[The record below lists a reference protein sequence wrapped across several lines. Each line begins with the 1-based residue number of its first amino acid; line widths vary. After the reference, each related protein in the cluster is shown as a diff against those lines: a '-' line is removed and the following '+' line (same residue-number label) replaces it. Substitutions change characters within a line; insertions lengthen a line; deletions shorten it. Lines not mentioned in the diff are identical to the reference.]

1 MNRRSQPSRQ
11 NSRRGVALLFV
22 ISLIVV
28 FFLFATT
35 FVAMSTSYM
44 RTSDRKLRIERTEQ
58 LKVTN
63 VADDVFYMLLRDVAA
78 GHILRGHSLLGDQY
92 GVEPYAINDGSGA
105 FSGTCDLVDVDP
117 GYSNQVLRIQ
127 ITASNQPG
135 ANAASIGALIRA
147 SRDDFMGRY
156 LTFADGPLAGVT
168 MPILEYKFR
177 LLGANPITEPNDV
190 ESHFFVLVQQ
200 QERSWSFGADQ
211 IGQMSGARFVINGRP
226 FDGTATESNEPYDVV
241 SDDNGILLQN
251 RNFFLARDARGST
264 AFPEHLRQIP
274 SFHRYDG
281 FANQVIDPSATTWQL
296 LRNTARVALR
306 PSPLENPNFTGS
318 NPNSRYFAPGS
329 YATPARIPN
338 SVFPTTTYFAENGFN
353 SASLEHWQHLIH
365 GLLGNDPTTLNTLN
379 FALNSGLDV
388 DTDGDGN
395 NDAIWIDIGLAPI
408 AMPNGTRVKPLVAI
422 KIEDLDGRLGLNTH
436 GTIAEL
442 LRGGIPLAANGVP
455 YGQGFGPADIP
466 LSSVLGN
473 ANLQLVLQ
481 SRYGL
486 PAGGGPGI
494 GAPDFQGYTNPL
506 HAARWFGFLDNILPN
521 LTGGI
526 YSSPSDY
533 QNQLVFQH
541 TGVSVQPGY
550 AVPPGTPGMSL
561 PFAQSGSPLLT
572 QMVDTPYEFN
582 LFSEGSPYRFFD
594 YSTLTP
600 ITAPPGNPE
609 TDQPFNVSDLEAL
622 LRAYD
627 ADFPQVLAGA
637 ASLRA
642 DAPVPAQSRREIL
655 GTLLNSIA
663 SNEAVR
669 RQITTHQFEVPALPA
684 NLAGVL
690 RRHLLVRDLTN
701 NTTQIATG
709 ISHFQPNGAL
719 ITPAA
724 TDVVR
729 AVEQQVLAMLGQDI
743 VAGLPFNLHRRF
755 GNGVDENG
763 SLTLDDYGDPF
774 LGGGVESG
782 AAQSAV
788 TINVLAGTPIDLD
801 FDNDGFVP
809 SVGAG
814 DTDQFLARS
823 AFARQLYVLMLMM
836 VEPDYAIPTSQL
848 TPEMIRR
855 RVAVAQWAINATDF
869 MDADSIC
876 TAFEFDINPFNG
888 WHVDGN
894 LRTRPNGT
902 GGTALGIEN
911 PVLDPFD
918 TAAGPR
924 NERYVV
930 WGLERPDVL
939 LTEAIGFHEHRSHLV
954 GMNVRQGHIPNPSA
968 FIELYNPNLVPVTDY
983 QSQGDTHASLNPT
996 EKGVNLRKTTP
1007 AGEPVFRML
1016 VVKERDRGLNP
1027 DWLISSFDE
1036 LCRDHQVNGTQRRF
1050 AQTGVNDIERTVYF
1064 VNPANLVTNIN
1075 QYIAD
1080 NSVDM
1085 NTDPARVQLALGTVQ
1100 HFPSS
1105 LPGAV
1110 PFVLQPGHHAVV
1122 GSAGPH
1128 DQFPATRNTTIFGR
1142 IAGAPVD
1149 NSYDPAVHSED
1160 RPAIRLNPGLPIETG
1175 LFDTNDPSK
1184 MRLVPNTIGIPL
1196 DRANPA
1202 TPEYRSFSVSGP
1214 TTTGLYGGYFDE
1226 DLAGNDPVAEADG
1239 WRYETVY
1246 TAPFYDSF
1254 DRDMAKYGEIT
1265 DVDDS
1270 GPGSP
1275 RSFRH
1280 VVLQRLANPEQAFH
1294 PVLNPYLTMDDIAVN
1309 LNGTGG
1315 LGVDPDLQNNTSGNP
1330 GDPAMVCASQ
1340 RGNVAGGA
1348 TSFAHGTHPSLI
1360 NNVTRKNVWLRTA
1373 SGEWQVTTIGGAN
1386 GIIPPDL
1393 TLFDPVAGYTN
1404 PSRFSLGAV
1413 NEAYQSQ
1420 TAAAVP
1426 WLRIANRPFI
1436 SQFELA
1442 SVPVQSNALL
1452 LEHAIWTDPRVH
1464 NHYVDD
1470 PLLST
1475 ASNAGLR
1482 NVALFPDLLNRV
1494 PGYLMNFYG
1503 QTTAMR
1509 APARLFEFTSVPSPF
1524 VGTETFLSPMARAA
1538 GGFGVDTVG
1547 IGGTTPG
1554 LMADGPRYGA
1564 PYGFLSNRRI
1574 PGKVNLNTI
1583 NYEPTWNAVMGSPIY
1598 FDANSN
1604 SQFGN
1609 VGTNNS
1615 FVGATHGR
1623 ALPVRHSPWLQGTE
1637 RFDIANPAR
1646 TRLPQST
1653 AGAPAERFYDTW
1665 ATLWT
1670 PVPAAGP
1677 QRVPMFDY
1685 RPNTANANYDP
1696 DRNEYFRLQKRQR
1709 MANLTTQRSSV
1720 FAVWITV
1727 GYFELEEVAIPIPN
1741 DPNVP
1746 LQNVS
1751 FSNGVV
1757 EWRTAIGR
1765 EHGLDRGKVRRDRA
1779 FYIVDRSIPV
1789 GFFPGENLNVD
1800 QAVLSRKYLP

>member
-11 NSRRGVALLFV
+11 NSRRGIALLFV

-63 VADDVFYMLLRDVAA
+63 VADDVFYMVLRDVAA

-92 GVEPYAINDGSGA
+92 GLEPYAINDGSGA
-105 FSGTCDLVDVDP
+105 FTGTCDLVAVDA
-117 GYSNQVLRIQ
+117 GYSDQVLRVQ
-127 ITASNQPG
+127 ITAGNQPG
-135 ANAASIGALIRA
+135 ADAASIGALIRA

-156 LTFADGPLAGVT
+156 LTFAEGPLAGVT

-177 LLGANPITEPNDV
+177 LLGANPIVQPDNV
-190 ESHFFVLVQQ
+190 ECHFFVLVQQ

-211 IGQMSGARFVINGRP
+211 IAQMSGARFVINGRP
-226 FDGTATESNEPYDVV
+226 FDGTFTESNETYDVV

-251 RNFFLARDARGST
+251 RNFFLSRDARGST
-264 AFPEHLRQIP
+264 AFPEQHRQVP
-274 SFHRYDG
+274 SFHRYNG
-281 FANQVIDPSATTWQL
+281 FATQIIDPAVTTWQL
-296 LRNTARVALR
+296 LRDTAKIALR

-318 NPNSRYFAPGS
+318 NPNARYFVPGS
-329 YATPARIPN
+329 YANPARVPN
-338 SVFPTTTYFAENGFN
+338 STFQTPTYFAENGFN

-365 GLLGNDPTTLNTLN
+365 GLLGNDPTTLNNLN
-379 FALNSGLDV
+379 MAMNSGLDV
-388 DTDGDGN
+388 DTDGDGH
-395 NDAIWIDIGLAPI
+395 NDSIWIDIGLPPM

-422 KIEDLDGRLGLNTH
+422 KIEDLDGRLNLNAQ
-436 GTIAEL
+436 GTIAEF
-442 LRGGIPLAANGVP
+442 LRGGSPLSANGVP
-455 YGQGFGPADIP
+455 FGQGYGPADIP

-473 ANLQLVLQ
+473 LNLQYVLQ
-481 SRYGL
+481 TRYGL
-486 PAGGGPGI
+486 PIGGGPGI
-494 GAPDFQGYTNPL
+494 GAPDQLGFTNPL
-506 HAARWFGFLDNILPN
+506 HAARWFGFLDNVLPN

-541 TGVSVQPGY
+541 TGASVQPGY
-550 AVPPGTPGMSL
+550 VVPPGSPGMSL
-561 PFAQSGSPLLT
+561 PFAQSGAGLLT

-582 LFSEGSPYRFFD
+582 LFSEGSPYRF
-594 YSTLTP
+594 YNYTTMTP
-600 ITAPPGNPE
+600 VQAPPGNPDV
-609 TDQPFNVSDLEAL
+609 DQPFNTSDLEAL
-622 LRAYD
+622 LRSHD
-627 ADFPQVLAGA
+627 ADFAQILAGA
-637 ASLRA
+637 LNLRSDVNVA
-642 DAPVPAQSRREIL
+642 APMINRREIL
-655 GTLLNSIA
+655 QTLLSSIA
-663 SNEAVR
+663 SSEATR
-669 RQITTHQFEVPALPA
+669 RQVTTHSFEVPALPA

-690 RRHLLVRDLTN
+690 RRHLLVRDLTG
-701 NTTQIATG
+701 NTTQVAAG
-709 ISHFQPNGAL
+709 VSHFQPIGAL

-729 AVEQQVLAMLGQDI
+729 AVEQQVLAMLGQEI
-743 VAGLPFNLHRRF
+743 VSGLPFNLHRRF

-763 SLTLDDYGDPF
+763 TLMLDDYGDPF

-782 AAQSAV
+782 TGQSAV
-788 TINVLAGTPIDLD
+788 TLDVLAGTPIDLD

-814 DTDQFLARS
+814 DADQFLARS

-836 VEPDYAIPTSQL
+836 VEPDYAVPTGQL

-855 RVAVAQWAINATDF
+855 RIVIAQWAINATEF

-876 TAFEFDINPFNG
+876 TPFEFDINPFNG
-888 WHVDGN
+888 WHVDGS

-902 GGTALGIEN
+902 GGTELGVEN
-911 PVLDPFD
+911 PVIDPFD
-918 TAAGPR
+918 AAAGPQ
-924 NERYVV
+924 NERFVV
-930 WGLERPDVL
+930 WGLERPDLL
-939 LTEAIGFHEHRSHLV
+939 LTEAIGFHEHRTHVV
-954 GMNVRQGHIPNPSA
+954 GVNSRQGHVPNPSA
-968 FIELYNPNLVPVTDY
+968 FVEIYNPNLVPDTDY
-983 QSQGDTHASLNPT
+983 QSQGDTHASLSPT
-996 EKGVNLRKTTP
+996 EKGVNLRKMTP

-1036 LCRDHQVNGTQRRF
+1036 RCRDHVVNGTQRRF
-1050 AQTGVNDIERTVYF
+1050 AQAGVNDIERTVYF
-1064 VNPANLVTNIN
+1064 VNPANLITNIN

-1080 NSVDM
+1080 NAVNM
-1085 NTDPARVQLALGTVQ
+1085 TTDPARVQLAVGAIQ

-1105 LPGAV
+1105 LPNAV

-1128 DQFPATRNTTIFGR
+1128 DQFAATRNTTIFGR

-1149 NSYDPAVHSED
+1149 NTYDPAIHSED
-1160 RPAIRLNPGLPIETG
+1160 RPAIRLNPGLPIEAG
-1175 LFDTNDPSK
+1175 LFDINDASK

-1196 DRANPA
+1196 DQVNPA
-1202 TPEYRSFSVSGP
+1202 TPEYRSFSVSDP
-1214 TTTGLYGGYFDE
+1214 TAGYADV
-1226 DLAGNDPVAEADG
+1226 DTAGNPPVAEADG

-1246 TAPFYDSF
+1246 PTPFYENVDQ
-1254 DRDMAKYGEIT
+1254 DVAKYGEIT
-1265 DVDDS
+1265 DINDNAAD
-1270 GPGSP
+1270 SP

-1280 VVLQRLANPEQAFH
+1280 VVLQRLANPEQRFH
-1294 PVLNPYLTMDDIAVN
+1294 PVLNPYLTMDDVALS

-1315 LGVDPDLQNNTSGNP
+1315 LGVDSELQNNNGGVP
-1330 GDPAMVCASQ
+1330 GDAAMVCSSQ
-1340 RGNVAGGA
+1340 RGKLDANP
-1348 TSFAHGTHPSLI
+1348 TTFAHGTHASLI
-1360 NNVTRKNVWLRTA
+1360 NNVQRKNVWLRTA
-1373 SGEWQVTTIGGAN
+1373 SGEWEVTTIGGAN
-1386 GIIPPDL
+1386 GIVPADL
-1393 TLFDPVAGYTN
+1393 TIFDPVAGYTN
-1404 PSRFSLGAV
+1404 PTRFSIGAV
-1413 NEAYQSQ
+1413 NEAYRSQ
-1420 TAAAVP
+1420 QNVAVP

-1442 SVPVQSNALL
+1442 SVPLQSNGLL
-1452 LEHAIWTDPRVH
+1452 LEHVIWTDPRLH
-1464 NHYVDD
+1464 NHYNDD
-1470 PLLST
+1470 PLLNT

-1482 NVALFPDLLNRV
+1482 NNTLFPDLLDRV
-1494 PGYLMNFYG
+1494 CGYQLNFYG
-1503 QTTAMR
+1503 QTAAMR

-1524 VGTETFLSPMARAA
+1524 VGTETFLSPIARTA
-1538 GGFGVDTVG
+1538 GGFGADAMGV
-1547 IGGTTPG
+1547 GGTTPG

-1574 PGKVNLNTI
+1574 PGKVNVNTI
-1583 NYEPTWNAVMGSPIY
+1583 NYEPTWNSVMGSPIY

-1609 VGTNNS
+1609 VGTSNS
-1615 FVGATHGR
+1615 FVGATHGQAR
-1623 ALPVRHSPWLQGTE
+1623 PIRHSPWLQGAE
-1637 RFDIANPAR
+1637 RFDAGNPAR
-1646 TRLPQST
+1646 TRLPQSMI
-1653 AGAPAERFYDTW
+1653 GLPAERFYDTW
-1665 ATLWT
+1665 STLWT

-1677 QRVPMFDY
+1677 LRVPMFDY
-1685 RPNTANANYDP
+1685 RPNAVNANYDP

-1720 FAVWITV
+1720 FAVRITV

-1741 DPNVP
+1741 DPNVA
-1746 LQNVS
+1746 LQDVD
-1751 FSNGVV
+1751 FSNGLV

-1779 FYIVDRSIPV
+1779 FYVVDRSIPV

-1800 QAVLSRKYLP
+1800 QAVLIRKYLP